1 MIIIYI
7 FDSASC
13 WPYAAATLMQA
24 RRTEGYLL
32 IPFVRLM
39 CCKDILF
46 CRNAIGKIPYFMRGF
61 SLLL

>member
-1 MIIIYI
+1 MIIIYS

-24 RRTEGYLL
+24 RRMEDCLQT
-32 IPFVRLM
+32 PFIRLM

-46 CRNAIGKIPYFMRGF
+46 YRNAIGKIPYFMRGF
-61 SLLL
+61 SLLQ